1 MRGRIVASTGALLLI
16 ILLGGCA
23 GQQDIWRQID
33 AFMDTALS
41 DKTTEQP
48 SETTAVPQETVHTA
62 LLETLP
68 SASSSSTAPTAA
80 QTVQPTTSVQ
90 DLTADEVY
98 VIFCQELREFHTEF
112 TISGKIT
119 GDMLD
124 EAYYRV
130 YRENP
135 ELFWVSG
142 YSAEYN
148 SVRAD
153 VKVTT
158 LNDADVSTLRQMSQA
173 VESVADSVAAA
184 AMAYP
189 DDYSRLLY
197 VHDYI
202 VEHTVYDEDG
212 AAANQS
218 DIGLCSWSTAYG
230 CLVEGK
236 AVCIGYAEAFQ
247 LIAQKLG
254 IPCGICTGE
263 AKGVSHAWNYV
274 YTDGA
279 YYWVDVTWDDPT
291 PENTVPENI
300 KPEDTTQSYLHHA
313 YFMINDE
320 QLYRTRTVDQDN
332 GMVPVCDRL
341 DNNYYVRNR
350 NYLTSYSFSEIN
362 SRMSAV
368 SDSIEVMFSDYGS
381 YEQAKWDLFT
391 NNMIWYADVFNKKGG
406 SYWYYHDDD
415 MYILRL
421 EFETN

>member
-1 MRGRIVASTGALLLI
+1 MRGKIIAASGAFLLLT
-16 ILLGGCA
+16 LLDGCT
-23 GQQDIWRQID
+23 GQQDLWWQID
-33 AFMDTALS
+33 AFMDEAFS
-41 DKTTEQP
+41 DELAKQP
-48 SETTAVPQETVHTA
+48 SETAAVPYETTHTTV
-62 LLETLP
+62 LETLP
-68 SASSSSTAPTAA
+68 ASSSPAAAA
-80 QTVQPTTSVQ
+80 QTIQPTTSVQ
-90 DLTADEVY
+90 ELTADEVY
-98 VIFCQELREFHTEF
+98 EIFCRELREFHTEF
-112 TISGKIT
+112 TIVGKIS

-142 YSAEYN
+142 YSAEY
-148 SVRAD
+148 STVRAD

-158 LNDADVSTLRQMSQA
+158 LNNADSFTLQQMVQE
-173 VESVADSVAAA
+173 VEGVADSVAAA
-184 AMAYP
+184 AMAAYP

-202 VEHTVYDEDG
+202 VEHTVYDDEG
-212 AAANQS
+212 AAANQT

-230 CLVEGK
+230 CLVEGE

-254 IPCGICTGE
+254 IPCGICTGD

-291 PENTVPENI
+291 TENTGL
-300 KPEDTTQSYLHHA
+300 EDTAQSYLHHT

-320 QLYRTRTVDQDN
+320 MLYRTRTVDQNN

-341 DNNYYVRNR
+341 DNNYYVRNGA
-350 NYLTSYSFSEIN
+350 YLTSYSFPEMN
-362 SRMSAV
+362 HRMATG
-368 SDSIEVMFSDYGS
+368 DSVEVMFSDRGS
-381 YEQAKWDLFT
+381 YEQAMWDLFT
-391 NNMIWYADVFNKKGG
+391 NNMIWCADIFSEKGDC
-406 SYWYYHDDD
+406 YRYYHDDD

-421 EFETN
+421 EFEAGCDG